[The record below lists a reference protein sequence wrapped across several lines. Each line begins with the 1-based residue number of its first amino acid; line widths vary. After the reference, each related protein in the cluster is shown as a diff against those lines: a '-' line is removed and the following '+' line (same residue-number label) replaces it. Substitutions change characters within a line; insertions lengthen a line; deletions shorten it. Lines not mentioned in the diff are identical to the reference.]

1 MDVLEGALESQNSPL
16 LTVADGPLL
25 MIDVRPSQTVAD

>member
-1 MDVLEGALESQNSPL
+1 MLERALESQNSPL

-25 MIDVRPSQTVAD
+25 MIDARPLRTVAD